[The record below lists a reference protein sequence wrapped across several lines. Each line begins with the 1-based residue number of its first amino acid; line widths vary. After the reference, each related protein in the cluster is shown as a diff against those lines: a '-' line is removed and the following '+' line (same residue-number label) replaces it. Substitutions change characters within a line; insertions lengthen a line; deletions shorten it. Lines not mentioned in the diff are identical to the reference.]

1 MSRISKHQF
10 SLKKYQRQ
18 IDSGVKFASCLDLE
32 SFTLVD
38 RHWLDILL
46 VQMHKTDILSSQK
59 SAVFIRKTIK
69 YVKLLDLSI

>member
-38 RHWLDILL
+38 RH
-46 VQMHKTDILSSQK
+46 
-59 SAVFIRKTIK
+59 
-69 YVKLLDLSI
+69 